1 MIDLCINPEFCNLAR
16 VTCYSE
22 IKLFCWTDYID
33 GLHRLASLVAQMVKR
48 LPTKWETRVRSL
60 SREGLEREGNGH
72 PLQYSCL
79 ENPLDGGTQ

>member
-33 GLHRLASLVAQMVKR
+33 YIDGLPWWLR
-48 LPTKWETRVRSL
+48 W
-60 SREGLEREGNGH
+60 
-72 PLQYSCL
+72 
-79 ENPLDGGTQ
+79 